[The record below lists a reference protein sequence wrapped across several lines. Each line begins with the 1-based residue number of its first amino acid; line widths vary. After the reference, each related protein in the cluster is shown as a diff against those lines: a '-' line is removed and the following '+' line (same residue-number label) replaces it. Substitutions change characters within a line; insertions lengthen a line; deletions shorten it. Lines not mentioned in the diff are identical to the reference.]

1 MFWQMLMFISFY
13 AQVQVIHLVF
23 CFHTKGCAIPK
34 TPSHRENLTIKERHG
49 AGLGAAKQKGW
60 PVVEGLAFSH
70 RIHVWYKN
78 QPYM

>member
-1 MFWQMLMFISFY
+1 M
-13 AQVQVIHLVF
+13 IHLEN

-70 RIHVWYKN
+70 RIHVWYKH